1 MGQTVIKFEPTAEDG
16 SSARW
21 NPLDEIK
28 IGIASEVSMS
38 QNLAHDNCR
47 L

>member
-28 IGIASEVSMS
+28 IGTASEVSMS
-38 QNLAHDNCR
+38 QNLA
-47 L
+47 